1 MNRVSVQIMGQG
13 YNLLTEESSEK
24 VESMAKYIDS
34 KMMNILKRAPSLP
47 KEKVAILSSLEIVEE
62 LFKDKESTHRKIASL
77 IHKIDASL
85 A

>member
-1 MNRVSVQIMGQG
+1 MNKVSVQIMGQG
-13 YNLLTEESSEK
+13 YNLLTDEPTEK
-24 VESMAKYIDS
+24 VEKIAKYIDS

-62 LFKDKESTHRKIASL
+62 LLKEKESIHKKIASL
-77 IHKIDASL
+77 IHKIDTSL

>member
-34 KMMNILKRAPSLP
+34 KMMNI
-47 KEKVAILSSLEIVEE
+47 
-62 LFKDKESTHRKIASL
+62 
-77 IHKIDASL
+77 
-85 A
+85 

>member
-13 YNLLTEESSEK
+13 YSLLTDEPKDMVEK
-24 VESMAKYIDS
+24 MAKYIDS
-34 KMMNILKRAPSLP
+34 KMMNIAKRAPNLP

-62 LFKDKESTHRKIASL
+62 LFRDKESTHRKIASL
-77 IHKIDASL
+77 IHKIDTSL